1 MSMRPSR
8 KGVTQSPKSTPAM
21 KPKRIAIVQSNYI
34 PWKGYFDM
42 IRQADE
48 FILLDSVQYTRRDW
62 RNRNRIKGREGGV
75 WLTIPV
81 KVAGRYLQPIRE
93 TEISDSGWA
102 ERHWC
107 KLKDAYKAAPHFH
120 AHAQRLETLYGNAS
134 RCRLLSDVN
143 RLFLQDLCSLLGI
156 STRLTDDD
164 EYHPTGSKT
173 ERLVSLCQAAGAT
186 EYLSGPA
193 AKDYLIP
200 ALFAE
205 AGIGLSW
212 MSYDGYPEYP
222 QLHPPFEH
230 AVSIIDVLV
239 HTGPEALRYLE
250 REPLA

>member
-1 MSMRPSR
+1 MNR
-8 KGVTQSPKSTPAM
+8 
-21 KPKRIAIVQSNYI
+21 KRIAIVQSNYI

-42 IRQADE
+42 IRQVDE

-62 RNRNRIKGREGGV
+62 RNRNRIKSRQGAV

-102 ERHWC
+102 ERHWGN
-107 KLKDAYKAAPHFH
+107 LKAAYDEAPHFH
-120 AHAQRLETLYGNAS
+120 AHAQRLETLYSNAS

-143 RLFLQDLCSLLGI
+143 RLFLRDLCSLLGI
-156 STRLTDDD
+156 STQLTDDC
-164 EYHPTGSKT
+164 EYHSTGSKT

-200 ALFAE
+200 ELFAE
-205 AGIGLSW
+205 AGIEVSW
-212 MSYDGYPEYP
+212 MSYGGYPEYP
-222 QLHPPFEH
+222 QLHPPFDH
-230 AVSIIDVLV
+230 AVSILDVLV
-239 HTGPEALRYLE
+239 HTGPEAPRHLH
-250 REPLA
+250 REPLI

>member
-1 MSMRPSR
+1 MSIKPSR
-8 KGVTQSPKSTPAM
+8 ERVTQSPKSTPAM
-21 KPKRIAIVQSNYI
+21 NPKRIAIVQSNYI

-42 IRQADE
+42 IRQVDE

-62 RNRNRIKGREGGV
+62 RNRNRIKSRGGTV

-81 KVAGRYLQPIRE
+81 KATGRYLQSIRE

-102 ERHWC
+102 ERHWG
-107 KLKDAYKAAPHFH
+107 KLKDAYDEAPHFQ
-120 AHAQRLETLYGNAS
+120 AHAQRLETLYGKAS
-134 RCRLLSDVN
+134 GCRLLSDVN
-143 RLFLQDLCSLLGI
+143 RLFLQDLCCLLGI
-156 STRLTDDD
+156 STRLTDDY

-193 AKDYLIP
+193 AKDYLTP
-200 ALFAE
+200 EVFAE

-212 MSYDGYPEYP
+212 MRYDGYPEYP
-222 QLHPPFEH
+222 QVHPPFEH
-230 AVSIIDVLV
+230 AVSILDVLV
-239 HTGPEALRYLE
+239 HTGPEAARHLQ